1 LDPSY
6 AAAEGNLGHA
16 LLSNG
21 NLDNAIPHLRRAVE
35 LAPESAEFHDDLGQ
49 SLAEKGQT
57 DEAIPHFERALQLEP
72 NLVEAHYFLGMA
84 LVMKGRRAEGLAHWR
99 QALRKD
105 PDNVQVLNETAWV
118 LATTTDDA
126 LRNGGEAVAL
136 AEHAAQLTSGRE
148 PAVLGTLAA
157 AYAETG
163 SYDRAIDLEQKA
175 ADLATRQG
183 NAPLAEMLSQR
194 LTLFNQKTPVRQK

>member
-1 LDPSY
+1 VEKLD
-6 AAAEGNLGHA
+6 E
-16 LLSNG
+16 
-21 NLDNAIPHLRRAVE
+21 AIPHLQKAIA
-35 LAPESAEFHDDLGQ
+35 LDPQNAEFEDNLGQ
-49 SLAEKGQT
+49 ALAVKGQT
-57 DEAIPHFERALQLEP
+57 DEAIPHFERALHLEP

-105 PDNVQVLNETAWV
+105 PDNVQVLNESAWV
-118 LATTTDDA
+118 LATTTDRT
-126 LRNGGEAVAL
+126 LRNGTEAVAL
-136 AEHAAQLTSGRE
+136 AEHAAQLTQGRE

-183 NAPLAEMLSQR
+183 NTQLAGMLTQR
-194 LTLFNQKTPVRQK
+194 LTLFEKKMPVRQK